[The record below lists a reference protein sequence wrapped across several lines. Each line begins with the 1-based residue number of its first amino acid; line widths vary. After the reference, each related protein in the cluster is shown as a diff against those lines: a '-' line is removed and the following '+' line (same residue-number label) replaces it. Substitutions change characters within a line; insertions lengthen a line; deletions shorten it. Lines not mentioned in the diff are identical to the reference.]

1 MTRRVALLRGLNV
14 GGHNKVLMADLR
26 GVFTAL
32 GFDDVGTII
41 QSGNVC
47 FTQPSGHPGESNES
61 RLAEIISDAIGSEL
75 GIETSVVLRTPEQ
88 LETAMA
94 AHPYPAGEVEPKLHH
109 IMFLDSIPKHGLDQL
124 ADVSPADPRALIG
137 REIHLAYPQG
147 SARSKLTLKI
157 VESRLGVVATARN
170 LPTCEKILD
179 QLAG

>member
-1 MTRRVALLRGLNV
+1 V

-32 GFDDVGTII
+32 GFDGVGTII

-47 FTQPSGHPGESNES
+47 FTRPSDHPGDSGESG
-61 RLAEIISDAIGSEL
+61 LAEIISRAIATEL
-75 GIETSVVLRTPEQ
+75 GIESAVLLRTHEQ
-88 LETAMA
+88 LEEAME
-94 AHPYPAGEVEPKLHH
+94 AHPYAAGELEPKLHH
-109 IMFLDSIPKHGLDQL
+109 IMFLASVPDHSLDQL
-124 ADVSPADPRALIG
+124 ADVSPADQRALIG
-137 REIHLAYPQG
+137 REMHVLYPQG